1 MSKLKPQVTVVVPAF
16 NESSV
21 VLTQSLSSLASQS
34 FSDFECL
41 VIDESTDPVS
51 AKACREFCE
60 QDNRFRYVHPET
72 RLGLAAS
79 LNLGIAL
86 AQGDLIARFDS
97 DDVCMPDRLERQ
109 VAFMATHLN
118 VGVLGG
124 NLEIISENGNTLA
137 FREYPAEHAAIERQF
152 QITNSIAHP
161 TVMVRKHIFDKFG
174 DYDPSFRF
182 SEDLEL
188 WLRLLHRGVC
198 FANLQVVLVRYR
210 QQTMYRNPEHFRFN
224 IRARMRNFRLRQLP
238 LRVLGICAIAAFCRL
253 PVALQERVFHG
264 LLFRHS

>member
-21 VLTQSLSSLASQS
+21 VLAQSLSSLASQS
-34 FSDFECL
+34 FTDFECL
-41 VIDESTDPVS
+41 VIDESTDPAS

-79 LNLGIAL
+79 LNLGISL

-109 VAFMATHLN
+109 VAFMAIHPN

-124 NLEIISENGNTLA
+124 GLEIIDESGSTLA
-137 FREYPAEHAAIERQF
+137 FREYPAEHVAIERKF
-152 QITNSIAHP
+152 QMTNSIAHP
-161 TVMVRKHIFDKFG
+161 TAMVRKQIFDKFG
-174 DYDPSFRF
+174 GYDPSFRF

-210 QQTMYRNPEHFRFN
+210 QQTTYRNTEHFRFN
-224 IRARMRNFRLRQLP
+224 IRARMRNFRFRQLP
-238 LRVLGICAIAAFCRL
+238 FRVLGICTLVVFSHL
-253 PVALQERVFHG
+253 PAALQERVFHG
-264 LLFRHS
+264 LHFRRS

>member
-1 MSKLKPQVTVVVPAF
+1 MFKTPKVSVIVPAF
-16 NESSV
+16 NEPIAIIEES
-21 VLTQSLSSLASQS
+21 LTSLMNQT
-34 FSDFECL
+34 FGDFECL
-41 VIDESTDPVS
+41 VIDESTDPAS
-51 AKACREFCE
+51 ARACREFCE

-109 VAFMATHLN
+109 VAFMVTHLN

-124 NLEIISENGNTLA
+124 GLEIIAENGSTLA
-137 FREYPAEHAAIERQF
+137 FREYPAEHVAIERQF
-152 QITNSIAHP
+152 QMTNSIAHP
-161 TVMVRKHIFDKFG
+161 TVMVRKEILDKFG
-174 DYDPSFRF
+174 GYDPSFRF

-210 QQTMYRNPEHFRFN
+210 QQTTYRNPEHFRFN

-238 LRVLGICAIAAFCRL
+238 LRILGICTLAVFSRL
-253 PVALQERVFHG
+253 PAALQERVFHG
-264 LLFRHS
+264 FHFHRS